1 MERSVATIKKRY
13 RERLINREKQWPICH
28 TNKFFRLNLVT
39 RKKGESY
46 FGSQQRGRV
55 RTDLKRTTL
64 AYDDLFGGQDGRTE
78 QPVRIILVEGDAGI
92 GKTTLCMSLSE
103 DWANGKLL
111 TQFELLLFL
120 PLRHKS
126 ASVGSFHDLLRL
138 WGLNQDACTS
148 VASYIEDREGEGVLI
163 VADGWDELGESKR
176 KEGSFMYRFLFGEEY
191 PYLSVLLTSRPA
203 YSPQGLDRIP
213 YHRVQ
218 LVEIRGFSEENIK
231 EYILSEFAD
240 NGEMAERLLI
250 HLENN
255 PLIESV
261 CSIPLNCAIIC
272 NLWRTLME
280 ALPTSMT
287 ELYTKII
294 LNILLRSLHK
304 MGRYES
310 VHSLTS
316 FDSIPGDLQDAWW
329 YQCQFA
335 FQMLKQGQIVFAEHD
350 FSRIFPQSS
359 TVLSDILSF
368 GLLQQAEVYFET
380 GREISFHYV
389 HLTIQEYLA
398 ALHLTRQPGS
408 RQLEIL
414 HALHFVKTNLDSQLE
429 YFLCLS
435 NSSGASDVIKS
446 EKFAIVWRFFF
457 GLYFNVLKRV
467 EDQEP
472 LDVKKAI
479 ETFDPHT
486 DALVL
491 CHCAFE
497 AKNQSVSRKIIKHFT
512 KLSDLLS
519 FSLTNCIVPKTAH
532 DCAAVIYIVDNIQ
545 ECDNIEIT
553 FFNCRVADALII
565 TLADVLE
572 RKYGRLQITKLDL
585 RFNRITDRGIRYLF
599 SRASAAFQSLRCLHL
614 LSNKIGGEGVK
625 YVTTILA
632 NNGLSQL
639 GLSLN
644 PLKESGMQELES
656 AIRSD
661 KLASLRHLDIIHSLT
676 GDAEI
681 NGAIL
686 STLMEAI
693 LNHCPHF
700 SSLHVSDNNLGVPG
714 ATALG
719 KSISQLTQSK
729 TGTILCINEV
739 MLGDEGLI
747 AFINNLQGSC
757 SLNELQMKK
766 NGIHGIGMSHLANSM
781 CSRMIKMEENTT
793 SHFILDDNP
802 LGLDGSIEVAEMLS
816 ICDNCQMISLERC
829 QLAVDNATYSVRN
842 VGLQLCTMSQLSQTG
857 YLRLSGNNF
866 TGDGV
871 YVLAGLIHICPLVG
885 CLECDH
891 CGITSSDFKRLLIV
905 LSEYHVICS
914 QLRQWNLKDNEID
927 DQGVFAL
934 MEYLPTLFPS
944 LGPNAHEIQLDN
956 NPVSDEALECLQGE
970 QKKQEKVDHQRFI
983 IKCIGFIALY

>member
-28 TNKFFRLNLVT
+28 TNKFFRLNLVI

-55 RTDLKRTTL
+55 RTDLKRTPL
-64 AYDDLFGGQDGRTE
+64 AYDDLFGGQDSRTE

-92 GKTTLCMSLSE
+92 GKTTLCTSLSE
-103 DWANGKLL
+103 DWANGELL

-126 ASVGSFHDLLRL
+126 ASVDSFHDLLHL
-138 WGLNQDACTS
+138 WGLNQDACAS
-148 VASYIEDREGEGVLI
+148 VASYIEEKEGEGVLV
-163 VADGWDELGESKR
+163 VADGWDELDESKR
-176 KEGSFMYRFLFGEEY
+176 KEGSFMYRFLFGEVY

-218 LVEIRGFSEENIK
+218 VVEIHGFSEENIK
-231 EYILSEFAD
+231 QYIRSEFAD
-240 NGEMAERLLI
+240 NGEMAEKLLI

-272 NLWRTLME
+272 YLWQILKE
-280 ALPTSMT
+280 NLPTSMT

-316 FDSIPGDLQDAWW
+316 FDSIPEDLQDAWW

-380 GREISFHYV
+380 GREISFHYL

-398 ALHLTRQPGS
+398 ALHLARQPSS

-414 HALHFVKTNLDSQLE
+414 DALHYVKTNLDSQLE
-429 YFLCLS
+429 HFLWS
-435 NSSGASDVIKS
+435 SDTSGASNVIKS
-446 EKFAIVWRFFF
+446 KKFAIVWRFFF
-457 GLYFNVLKRV
+457 GLYFNVLKKV
-467 EDQEP
+467 EDREQ
-472 LDVKKAI
+472 LNIQKAI
-479 ETFDPHT
+479 EIFDPHT

-512 KLSDLLS
+512 KLSDL
-519 FSLTNCIVPKTAH
+519 SLTSSIVPKTAH
-532 DCAAVIYIVDNIQ
+532 DCVAVIYIVDNIQ
-545 ECDNIEIT
+545 ECDNVEIT
-553 FFNCRVADALII
+553 FFNCRVTDVLII
-565 TLADVLE
+565 ALANVLE
-572 RKYGRLQITKLDL
+572 RKCGRLQITKLDL
-585 RFNRITDRGIRYLF
+585 RFNELTDRGIQYLF
-599 SRASAAFQSLRCLHL
+599 TRASAAFQSLRRLHL
-614 LSNKIGGEGVK
+614 LSNRVGGEGVK

-632 NNGLSQL
+632 NSGLLQL

-644 PLKESGMQELES
+644 PLKESGMQELEG
-656 AIRSD
+656 AVHSD
-661 KLASLRHLDIIHSLT
+661 KLANLRQLDIIHSLT

-686 STLMEAI
+686 AKLMEAI
-693 LNHCPHF
+693 LNHCPYLK
-700 SSLHVSDNNLGVPG
+700 SLDVSDNDLGVPG
-714 ATALG
+714 AAALG
-719 KSISQLTQSK
+719 RSVSQFTQNK
-729 TGTILCINEV
+729 TGCILCMNEV

-747 AFINNLQGSC
+747 AFINSLQGPC
-757 SLNELQMKK
+757 SFHELQIKK
-766 NGIHGIGMSHLANSM
+766 NGIHGIGISHLANSM
-781 CSRMIKMEENTT
+781 CLQMINMEENTM
-793 SHFILDDNP
+793 N
-802 LGLDGSIEVAEMLS
+802 
-816 ICDNCQMISLERC
+816 
-829 QLAVDNATYSVRN
+829 SV
-842 VGLQLCTMSQLSQTG
+842 
-857 YLRLSGNNF
+857 
-866 TGDGV
+866 
-871 YVLAGLIHICPLVG
+871 
-885 CLECDH
+885 
-891 CGITSSDFKRLLIV
+891 
-905 LSEYHVICS
+905 
-914 QLRQWNLKDNEID
+914 
-927 DQGVFAL
+927 
-934 MEYLPTLFPS
+934 
-944 LGPNAHEIQLDN
+944 
-956 NPVSDEALECLQGE
+956 
-970 QKKQEKVDHQRFI
+970 
-983 IKCIGFIALY
+983 